1 MGKLEF
7 ATHVGIMVATS
18 VINKK
23 TCLLIKIEIDFVH
36 YSMVPT
42 CKFIRQP
49 RIARLWAET

>member
-1 MGKLEF
+1 MGKFEF
-7 ATHVGIMVATS
+7 ATHVGIMIATR

-23 TCLLIKIEIDFVH
+23 TCFLIKIEVDFVP

-49 RIARLWAET
+49 RTARL